1 MNVLKKMFGIAL
13 MSMVAVNGVAQDMIA
28 RQAPSD
34 RRLRDVTS
42 IKINNVITVADLE
55 NPAAEIY
62 TDWNN
67 VGVANAAG
75 KMPENF
81 KVDLRGFSMPTPS
94 RKVTS
99 KFGRRWGRLHA
110 GIDVKVYTGDTIYAA
125 FDGKARI
132 VKYNARGY
140 GYYVVLRHPNGLETV
155 YGHLSK
161 QLVKENEVVRAGE
174 PIGLGGNTGRSFGSH
189 LHFETR
195 LLGKPIN
202 PALMFDF
209 VNQDVTGD
217 FYVVK
222 SGRVENEHTTT
233 VANTAIAQAETSVS
247 TPTVAANANATEVAA
262 EAAKTVSAIVS
273 NPAPAKNTVSA
284 KKAPARAKTYKV
296 RNGDTLYDIARKHGI
311 TVNKLCRLNGLTQK
325 SVIHPGKVLKCS

>member
-1 MNVLKKMFGIAL
+1 MELNGLKKMFGIAL
-13 MSMVAVNGVAQDMIA
+13 MSMVAVNGMAQDVIA

-42 IKINNVITVADLE
+42 IKINNVITPVDLE

-67 VGVANAAG
+67 AGVASAAG
-75 KMPENF
+75 KMPDNF

-110 GIDVKVYTGDTIYAA
+110 GLDIKVYTGDTIYAA

-132 VKYNARGY
+132 VKYNAKGY
-140 GYYVVLRHPNGLETV
+140 GYYVVLRHPNGLETL

-161 QLVKENEVVRAGE
+161 QLIKENQVVRAGE

-195 LLGKPIN
+195 ILGKPIN

-217 FYVVK
+217 FYVVN
-222 SGRVENEHTTT
+222 SGRVENKHTGF
-233 VANTAIAQAETSVS
+233 VPNTALAQAETETQPV
-247 TPTVAANANATEVAA
+247 A
-262 EAAKTVSAIVS
+262 EADVETEASKLVASVASTTA
-273 NPAPAKNTVSA
+273 TSA
-284 KKAPARAKTYKV
+284 KKTTSTKNAATKAKTYRVK
-296 RNGDTLYDIARKHGI
+296 NGDTLYDIARKHGI
-311 TVNKLCRLNGLTQK
+311 TVDKLCKLNGLNQNT
-325 SVIHPGKVLKCS
+325 VIHAGKVLKCS

>member
-1 MNVLKKMFGIAL
+1 
-13 MSMVAVNGVAQDMIA
+13 MVSLCGFAQDQIA

-34 RRLRDVTS
+34 RRMKDLNA
-42 IKINNVITVADLE
+42 IKLKGIEAVVPADLE
-55 NPAAEIY
+55 NPASDIY

-67 VGVANAAG
+67 IGVASAAG
-75 KMPENF
+75 KVPENF
-81 KVDLRGFSMPTPS
+81 EIDLRGFSMPTPS

-140 GYYVVLRHPNGLETV
+140 GYYVVLRHPNGLETL

-161 QLVKENEVVRAGE
+161 QLIKENQIVKAGE
-174 PIGLGGNTGRSFGSH
+174 PIGLGGNTGRSYGSH

-195 LLGKPIN
+195 VLGQPIN

-209 VNQDVTGD
+209 ENQDVTGD
-217 FYVVK
+217 FFAYKKGV
-222 SGRVENEHTTT
+222 TAT
-233 VANTAIAQAETSVS
+233 NTAIASS
-247 TPTVAANANATEVAA
+247 GAN
-262 EAAKTVSAIVS
+262 
-273 NPAPAKNTVSA
+273 
-284 KKAPARAKTYKV
+284 KARTYRVK
-296 RNGDTLYDIARKHGI
+296 RGDTLSGIAKKQGISVNRLCKLNGI
-311 TVNKLCRLNGLTQK
+311 TTKTVLK
-325 SVIHPGKVLKCS
+325 IGKVLRCS

>member
-1 MNVLKKMFGIAL
+1 MELLTLKKTLCLAL
-13 MSMVAVNGVAQDMIA
+13 MSVMAASGFAQDQIA

-34 RRLRDVTS
+34 KRMKDLTT
-42 IKINNVITVADLE
+42 IKLNTIEAAIPGDLE
-55 NPAAEIY
+55 NPASDIY

-67 VGVANAAG
+67 IGVATASG
-75 KMPENF
+75 KVPEGY

-140 GYYVVLRHPNGLETV
+140 GYYVVLRHPNGLETL

-161 QLVKENEVVRAGE
+161 QLIKENQIVKAGE

-195 LLGKPIN
+195 ILGNPIN

-222 SGRVENEHTTT
+222 GGMIENRHAGTSIASSEY
-233 VANTAIAQAETSVS
+233 TAGKVT
-247 TPTVAANANATEVAA
+247 AAG
-262 EAAKTVSAIVS
+262 
-273 NPAPAKNTVSA
+273 
-284 KKAPARAKTYKV
+284 KARTYKV
-296 RNGDTLYDIARKHGI
+296 RKGDTLSGIAKKQGI
-311 TVNKLCRLNGLTQK
+311 SVKRLCKLNGLTTS
-325 SVIHPGKVLKCS
+325 SVLRIGRVLKCS

>member
-1 MNVLKKMFGIAL
+1 MELKGLKKMFGIAL
-13 MSMVAVNGVAQDMIA
+13 MSMVAVNGMAQDMIA

-42 IKINNVITVADLE
+42 IKISNVITPVDLE

-67 VGVANAAG
+67 AGVASAAG
-75 KMPENF
+75 KMPDNF

-110 GIDVKVYTGDTIYAA
+110 GLDIKVYTGDTIYAA

-132 VKYNARGY
+132 VKYNAKGY
-140 GYYVVLRHPNGLETV
+140 GYYVVLRHPNGLETL

-161 QLVKENEVVRAGE
+161 QLVKENQVVRAGE

-195 LLGKPIN
+195 ILGKPIN

-217 FYVVK
+217 FYVVN
-222 SGRVENEHTTT
+222 SGRVENKRTET
-233 VANTAIAQAETSVS
+233 VANTAIAQAK
-247 TPTVAANANATEVAA
+247 TEAPAGAEVEA
-262 EAAKTVSAIVS
+262 EASKLVASVASTAATSAKTA
-273 NPAPAKNTVSA
+273 TTA
-284 KKAPARAKTYKV
+284 KKTTAKAKTYRVK
-296 RNGDTLYDIARKHGI
+296 NGDTLYDIARKHGI
-311 TVNKLCRLNGLTQK
+311 TVNKLCKLNGLKQNA
-325 SVIHPGKVLKCS
+325 VIHAGKVLKCS